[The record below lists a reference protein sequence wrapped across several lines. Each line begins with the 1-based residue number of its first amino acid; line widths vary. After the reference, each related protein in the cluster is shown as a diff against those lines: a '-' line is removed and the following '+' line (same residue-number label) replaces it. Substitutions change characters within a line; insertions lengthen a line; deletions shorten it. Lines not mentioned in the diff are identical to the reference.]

1 LKKFLDLS
9 RLTLIMP
16 TFNRS
21 FYAKRSIDFWSN
33 TNVNLIVMDGSNEPI
48 ESKYIEYLATNVTY
62 IHTQT
67 SWIDRILAGSN
78 LSSTSYTMLVNDD
91 EFFLPSAL
99 EYMIDYLD
107 NHKSISCVKGSSAV
121 FSRVYN
127 SNFYSLI
134 YSDYDQVNLS
144 SESNLERIKN
154 HLVPYKAVSLFG
166 MIRSEVF
173 KISVQVAKIFSQ
185 IPTVDS
191 WELGFVIANSY
202 QGKVKVLPILYW
214 LRSIEN
220 SPVWGTKGITTLTW
234 AHQNYSS
241 KVFQDISNKLDV
253 ELKNTLYQKGNSE
266 LGIFRYVIGV
276 YLMNYSK
283 LNALNTSHQFHLALK
298 TFKQKVM
305 HNMELIRFLYYQQ
318 SSFRHSS
325 WLSGSKLSQTITS
338 TVNFSDL
345 QEIESHLGKSSS
357 NRAFM

>member
-1 LKKFLDLS
+1 
-9 RLTLIMP
+9 MP

-33 TNVNLIVMDGSNEPI
+33 TNVNLIVMDGSKEPI
-48 ESKYIEYLATNVTY
+48 ESKYIDCLAANVTY
-62 IHTQT
+62 IHSQT
-67 SWIDRILAGSN
+67 SWVDRILAGSN
-78 LSSTSYTMLVNDD
+78 LSRTPYTMLVNDD

-107 NHKSISCVKGSSAV
+107 NDKSISCVKGSSAV

-127 SNFYSLI
+127 SNFYRLI

-144 SESNLERIKN
+144 SESYLERIKN
-154 HLVPYKAVSLFG
+154 LLVPYKAVSLFG
-166 MIRSEVF
+166 IIRTEVF
-173 KISVQVAKIFSQ
+173 KISVQVAKKFSQ

-220 SPVWGTKGITTLTW
+220 PPIWDTKGTTTLTW
-234 AHQNYSS
+234 AHENYSS
-241 KVFQDISNKLDV
+241 KVFQEISNRLDV
-253 ELKNTLYQKGNSE
+253 ELKSILNQKDNAE
-266 LGIFRYVIGV
+266 LGIFGYAIGI

-283 LNALNTSHQFHLALK
+283 LNPLNTSHQFHLVLK
-298 TFKQKVM
+298 TLKQKVK
-305 HNMELIRFLYYQQ
+305 NNVELIRFLYFHQ

-338 TVNFSDL
+338 TVNLSDL
-345 QEIESHLGKSSS
+345 QNIESHLGKSSS